1 MRNKCKPGF
10 ICIENI
16 SIIIFSIIFFSIG
29 YLLYCNFKSTKNL
42 YISNEDVQQAL
53 NQSTKVQPQQININ
67 NYSDYAS
74 AYDNPY
80 NPPFRNDGYFV
91 SSSVPV
97 VPINIPTNVG
107 AVSTSFRQL
116 GILTPTSQ
124 TSKDNILPLMGRP
137 IFTSRSKF
145 QYYTISNQNN
155 QVKLPVS
162 VKGKSGLDEYGVDEV
177 FDGDTVYVEGYEDVF
192 KVTKYDNGTMR
203 YLPL

>member
-10 ICIENI
+10 ICIQNI
-16 SIIIFSIIFFSIG
+16 SIVIFLIIFFSIG

-42 YISNEDVQQAL
+42 YISNEEVQQTL
-53 NQSTKVQPQQININ
+53 HEQSKVKSQQININ
-67 NYSDYAS
+67 NYSEYS
-74 AYDNPY
+74 SSYDNPY
-80 NPPFRNDGYFV
+80 NPPFRNDGYV
-91 SSSVPV
+91 VTSS

-107 AVSTSFRQL
+107 AISVSFRQL

-137 IFTSRSKF
+137 LFTSRSKF

>member
-10 ICIENI
+10 ICVQNV
-16 SIIIFSIIFFSIG
+16 SIVIFLIIFFSFG
-29 YLLYCNFKSTKNL
+29 YLFYCNFKSSKNL
-42 YISNEDVQQAL
+42 YISEKEVQQQL
-53 NQSTKVQPQQININ
+53 NAQPQPQQININ
-67 NYSDYAS
+67 NYSDYSS

-80 NPPFRNDGYFV
+80 VPPFRNDGYM
-91 SSSVPV
+91 SSIPV

-107 AVSTSFRQL
+107 AVNTSFRQL
-116 GILTPTSQ
+116 GILTPTNQ

-137 IFTSRSKF
+137 LFTTRSKF

-155 QVKLPVS
+155 QVKLPIS

-177 FDGDTVYVEGYEDVF
+177 FDGDTVYIEGYEDVF

-203 YLPL
+203 YLPLI

>member
-1 MRNKCKPGF
+1 MRKCPKGMLCF
-10 ICIENI
+10 ENFAGL
-16 SIIIFSIIFFSIG
+16 IILIIFFCIG
-29 YLLYCNFKSTKNL
+29 YLLYCNFKSTNNL
-42 YISNEDVQQAL
+42 YISDKDVQQAL
-53 NQSTKVQPQQININ
+53 SVQPQQVNIN

-91 SSSVPV
+91 SAPV
-97 VPINIPTNVG
+97 VPINVATNVS
-107 AVSTSFRQL
+107 AVNTSFRQL

-124 TSKDNILPLMGRP
+124 TDKNNILPLMGRP
-137 IFTSRSKF
+137 LFTSRSKF

-155 QVKLPVS
+155 QIKLPVS
-162 VKGKSGLDEYGVDEV
+162 VKGKSGLEEYGVDEV

-203 YLPL
+203 YLPFV

>member
-10 ICIENI
+10 ICVQNI
-16 SIIIFSIIFFSIG
+16 SIIIGMIVFFSIG

-42 YISNEDVQQAL
+42 YISNEDVKQAL
-53 NQSTKVQPQQININ
+53 NQTTKGQHQQININ
-67 NYSDYAS
+67 NYSEYAT

-91 SSSVPV
+91 SSSIPV

-107 AVSTSFRQL
+107 AVSVSFRQL

-124 TSKDNILPLMGRP
+124 TTKDNILPLMGRP
-137 IFTSRSKF
+137 LFTSRSKF
-145 QYYTISNQNN
+145 QYYTVSNQNN

-177 FDGDTVYVEGYEDVF
+177 FDGDTIYIEGYEDVF
-192 KVTKYDNGTMR
+192 KVTKYENDTIK
-203 YLPL
+203 YLPF

>member
-10 ICIENI
+10 ICIQNI
-16 SIIIFSIIFFSIG
+16 SIVIFLIIFFSIG

-42 YISNEDVQQAL
+42 YISDKEVQQAL
-53 NQSTKVQPQQININ
+53 KTQPQQININ

-80 NPPFRNDGYFV
+80 NPPFRNDGYFN
-91 SSSVPV
+91 
-97 VPINIPTNVG
+97 VPINIPTNIG
-107 AVSTSFRQL
+107 AVNTSFRQL

-137 IFTSRSKF
+137 LFTSRNKF

>member
-16 SIIIFSIIFFSIG
+16 SIIIFLIIFFSIG
-29 YLLYCNFKSTKNL
+29 YLYYKSL
-42 YISNEDVQQAL
+42 P
-53 NQSTKVQPQQININ
+53 NQLIIVNDDLKKKIPQQININ
-67 NYSDYAS
+67 NYSDYANS
-74 AYDNPY
+74 YDNPY

-91 SSSVPV
+91 SSSVP
-97 VPINIPTNVG
+97 INVPTNVG
-107 AVSTSFRQL
+107 AVSASFRQL

-137 IFTSRSKF
+137 LFTSRSKF
-145 QYYTISNQNN
+145 QYYTVSNQNN

-177 FDGDTVYVEGYEDVF
+177 FDGDTIYIEGYEDVF

-203 YLPL
+203 YLPFL

>member
-10 ICIENI
+10 ICVQNI
-16 SIIIFSIIFFSIG
+16 SIVIILIVIFAIG
-29 YLLYCNFKSTKNL
+29 YLYYKSMPNQLIITDNDIKEK
-42 YISNEDVQQAL
+42 IS
-53 NQSTKVQPQQININ
+53 VQPNQININ
-67 NYSDYAS
+67 NYSDYTS
-74 AYDNPY
+74 AYENPY
-80 NPPFRNDGYFV
+80 IPPFRNDGYFG
-91 SSSVPV
+91 
-97 VPINIPTNVG
+97 VPINVSTNIG

-116 GILTPTSQ
+116 GILTPVSQ

-137 IFTSRSKF
+137 LFTSRSKF

>member
-16 SIIIFSIIFFSIG
+16 SVIIFLIIFFAFG
-29 YLLYCNFKSTKNL
+29 YLYYKSLPNQLTTNNNNNNTKEQ
-42 YISNEDVQQAL
+42 I
-53 NQSTKVQPQQININ
+53 PQQININ
-67 NYSDYAS
+67 NYSDYDSPYAS
-74 AYDNPY
+74 AYENPY
-80 NPPFRNDGYFV
+80 NPPFRNDGYYNI
-91 SSSVPV
+91 PI
-97 VPINIPTNVG
+97 VPINVSTNIG
-107 AVSTSFRQL
+107 AVTTSFRQL

-137 IFTSRSKF
+137 LFTTRNKF

-162 VKGKSGLDEYGVDEV
+162 VKGRSGLDEYGVDEV

-203 YLPL
+203 YLPFI

>member
-10 ICIENI
+10 ICIQNI
-16 SIIIFSIIFFSIG
+16 SIVIFLIIFFSIG

-42 YISNEDVQQAL
+42 YISDKDVQKEL
-53 NQSTKVQPQQININ
+53 NIQPQQININ

-74 AYDNPY
+74 AYENPY
-80 NPPFRNDGYFV
+80 NPPFRNDGYIV
-91 SSSVPV
+91 TSSVPV
-97 VPINIPTNVG
+97 VPINIPTNIG

>member
-10 ICIENI
+10 ICVENI
-16 SIIIFSIIFFSIG
+16 SVVIFLIIIFSFG
-29 YLLYCNFKSTKNL
+29 YLYYKSLPNQLTTNNNTTKEQ
-42 YISNEDVQQAL
+42 I
-53 NQSTKVQPQQININ
+53 PQQININ

-74 AYDNPY
+74 AYENPY
-80 NPPFRNDGYFV
+80 NPPFRNDGYL
-91 SSSVPV
+91 S
-97 VPINIPTNVG
+97 VPINVSTNIG

-124 TSKDNILPLMGRP
+124 SSKDNILPLMGRP
-137 IFTSRSKF
+137 LFTSRSKF

-162 VKGKSGLDEYGVDEV
+162 VKGRSGLDEYGVDEV
-177 FDGDTVYVEGYEDVF
+177 FDGDTVYVEGYEDIF

>member
-10 ICIENI
+10 ICVENI
-16 SIIIFSIIFFSIG
+16 SVVIFLIIIFSFG
-29 YLLYCNFKSTKNL
+29 YLYYKSLPNQLTTNNNTTKEQ
-42 YISNEDVQQAL
+42 I
-53 NQSTKVQPQQININ
+53 PQQININ

-80 NPPFRNDGYFV
+80 NPPFRNDGYL
-91 SSSVPV
+91 S
-97 VPINIPTNVG
+97 VPINVSTNIG

-124 TSKDNILPLMGRP
+124 SSKDNILPLMGRP
-137 IFTSRSKF
+137 LFTSRSKF

-162 VKGKSGLDEYGVDEV
+162 VKGRSGLDEYGVDEV

>member
-16 SIIIFSIIFFSIG
+16 SIVIFLIIFFSIG

-42 YISNEDVQQAL
+42 YISNEEVQQTL
-53 NQSTKVQPQQININ
+53 HEQSKVKSQQININ
-67 NYSDYAS
+67 NYSEYS
-74 AYDNPY
+74 SSYDNPY
-80 NPPFRNDGYFV
+80 NPPFRNDGYV
-91 SSSVPV
+91 VTSS
-97 VPINIPTNVG
+97 VPINIPTNIG
-107 AVSTSFRQL
+107 AVSVSFRQL

-137 IFTSRSKF
+137 LFTSRSKF

>member
-10 ICIENI
+10 ICIQNI
-16 SIIIFSIIFFSIG
+16 SIVIILIIFFSIG

-42 YISNEDVQQAL
+42 YISDKEVQQAL
-53 NQSTKVQPQQININ
+53 RVQPQQINVN
-67 NYSDYAS
+67 NYSDYVS

-80 NPPFRNDGYFV
+80 YPPFRNDGYVV
-91 SSSVPV
+91 SSNIPV

-107 AVSTSFRQL
+107 AMNTSFKQL
-116 GILTPTSQ
+116 GILTPTNQ
-124 TSKDNILPLMGRP
+124 TTKDNILPLMGRP
-137 IFTSRSKF
+137 LFTSRSKF

-177 FDGDTVYVEGYEDVF
+177 FDSDTVYVEGYEDVF

-203 YLPL
+203 YLPFI

>member
-1 MRNKCKPGF
+1 MRKCPKGMFCFENFAVF
-10 ICIENI
+10 IVFIVLFC
-16 SIIIFSIIFFSIG
+16 IG
-29 YLLYCNFKSTKNL
+29 YLLYCNFKSTNNL
-42 YISNEDVQQAL
+42 YISDKDVRQAL
-53 NQSTKVQPQQININ
+53 SVQPQEININ

-80 NPPFRNDGYFV
+80 NPPFRNDGYF
-91 SSSVPV
+91 SVPI
-97 VPINIPTNVG
+97 VPINVPTNVS
-107 AVSTSFRQL
+107 AVNTSFRQL
-116 GILTPTSQ
+116 GILTPVSQ

-137 IFTSRSKF
+137 LFTSRSKF

-162 VKGKSGLDEYGVDEV
+162 VKGKSGLEEYGVDEV

-203 YLPL
+203 YLPFV

>member
-10 ICIENI
+10 ICIQNI
-16 SIIIFSIIFFSIG
+16 SIVIFLIIFFSIG

-42 YISNEDVQQAL
+42 YISNEEIQQTL
-53 NQSTKVQPQQININ
+53 YEQSKVKSQQININ
-67 NYSDYAS
+67 NYSEYS
-74 AYDNPY
+74 SSYDNPY
-80 NPPFRNDGYFV
+80 NPPFRNDGYV
-91 SSSVPV
+91 VTSS

-107 AVSTSFRQL
+107 AVSVSFRQL

-137 IFTSRSKF
+137 LFTSRSKF

>member
-16 SIIIFSIIFFSIG
+16 SIVIFLIVFFSIG
-29 YLLYCNFKSTKNL
+29 YLLYCNFKSNKNL
-42 YISNEDVQQAL
+42 YISDEEVKKAL
-53 NQSTKVQPQQININ
+53 NQQTKVQPQQININ
-67 NYSDYAS
+67 NYSDYS
-74 AYDNPY
+74 NAYDNPY
-80 NPPFRNDGYFV
+80 NPPFRNDGYV
-91 SSSVPV
+91 VTTSSVP
-97 VPINIPTNVG
+97 INVPTNIG
-107 AVSTSFRQL
+107 SVSVSFRQL

-137 IFTSRSKF
+137 LFTSRSKF